1 MTITLELEPD
11 ELAVLNDRA
20 RSQGVG
26 IDHVLH
32 DLVAQLKSSQPK
44 AAAPQ
49 LNDKQKAAIALM
61 QAWTKEDQTDDP
73 EELAERERELEEF
86 KANINRWRAEEGR
99 SAAY

>member
-1 MTITLELEPD
+1 MTITIELQPD

-20 RSQGVG
+20 KSQGVG

-32 DLVAQLKSSQPK
+32 DLVAQLKASQPK
-44 AAAPQ
+44 MELQ
-49 LNDKQKAAIALM
+49 LNDTQKAAIALM
-61 QAWTKEDQTDDP
+61 QAWNKEDQTNDP

-86 KANINRWRAEEGR
+86 KVNINRWRAEEGR